1 MARSTLKK
9 VRGIELLYGWS
20 GLGVLGFLLG
30 ASILPAAAQSP
41 STEPAVS
48 ITGGPSV
55 TEGADATFTLTANPA
70 PAADITVKV
79 HLDDRGF
86 FAVPWVPDLDRE
98 VPDGYPDSFHYLK
111 WYSPR
116 KVTIG
121 TGGTASFT
129 VATVDDSFAELHGA
143 IDATV
148 QAGDGYSVGSPS
160 SASVTVK
167 DNDSPDIPDKVTLS
181 IRNSSTI
188 TEGTVIVLV
197 ARPSTRAQVSVP
209 TKVKITRT
217 GDFMATA
224 HGNINWPSFSDEYRN
239 YQDCLQG
246 DGTGKGA
253 CTHDLHL
260 GALRAESNIYNIG
273 TWNDGVDE
281 PDGTLTAVVEYEKT
295 GETVTSNSVTL
306 SIRDNDPTVVSLVR
320 TGTVS

>member
-1 MARSTLKK
+1 MARSILKRK
-9 VRGIELLYGWS
+9 EGKAGYGTAFGWS

-30 ASILPAAAQSP
+30 ASILPAVAQSP

-48 ITGGPSV
+48 ITGGPTV

-79 HLDDRGF
+79 HLDDKPGF

-98 VPDGYPDSFHYLK
+98 VPDGYSESFHYLR
-111 WYSPR
+111 WYSPA

-160 SASVTVK
+160 SASVTVQ

-181 IRNSSTI
+181 IRDSSTI

-197 ARPSTRAQVSVP
+197 ARPSTRAQASVP
-209 TKVKITRT
+209 T
-217 GDFMATA
+217 
-224 HGNINWPSFSDEYRN
+224 
-239 YQDCLQG
+239 
-246 DGTGKGA
+246 
-253 CTHDLHL
+253 
-260 GALRAESNIYNIG
+260 
-273 TWNDGVDE
+273 
-281 PDGTLTAVVEYEKT
+281 
-295 GETVTSNSVTL
+295 
-306 SIRDNDPTVVSLVR
+306 
-320 TGTVS
+320 